1 MNTSI
6 RDILNSTFTQAI
18 FDAFATPNINP
29 IIQLAARSEF
39 GDYQANFA
47 MGLAK
52 ELKKNPREVATQ
64 VVEKLKDNKLFSKL
78 EIAGPGFINIT
89 LEDDFLNHFLQKL
102 MLQEKTG
109 ASETKHNEIV
119 VVEYPSANAAKEMH
133 VGHLRP
139 AIIGDAL
146 ARIFI
151 YLGYNVIK
159 QNHLGDWGT
168 QFGMLIEHLFTSA
181 STDEQHHISDLNAFY
196 QQAKKRFDDEPGFA
210 DRARQRTVELQ
221 QGEPRAREL
230 WKKIIDESENH
241 FEEVYKKLGLLISR
255 EDTRGE
261 SFYNDQ
267 LDDVTK
273 ELADKN
279 LLELS
284 DGAKVIF
291 LEGFVDQNNKPLPLI
306 VRKSDG
312 AALYA
317 TTDLAA
323 LRYRIKTLHASRII
337 YMTDARQKQHFA
349 MFFAAG
355 RKAGWI
361 TPEVRVDH
369 IPFGS
374 ILGEDHKPFKTRSG
388 ESIKLAALLNEAQ
401 QRAKNILK
409 EKNSTLSEEQQ
420 EIVANAIGIGA
431 LKYADLSNDKIRD
444 YVFNWDSMLSFEG
457 NTAPYLQN
465 AYVRICALFRKGN
478 VDMNSISFDA
488 IKIINSFEHQ
498 LSVKICGF
506 SDVLISVAD
515 DLNLHRLCA
524 YLYELA
530 SLFHRFYEHCP
541 ILNNDDKEIKTS
553 RLALA
558 AATARIVKIGLS
570 LLGIQVIEFM

>member
-1 MNTSI
+1 MISV
-6 RDILNSTFTQAI
+6 RELLNNIFTQAI
-18 FDAFATPNINP
+18 SNTLHVNNANP
-29 IIQLAARSEF
+29 VIQLAARPEF

-52 ELKKNPREVATQ
+52 ELKKNPREVAAL
-64 VVEKLKDNKLFSKL
+64 VVENLKENKMFSKL

-89 LEDDFLNHFLQKL
+89 LADEFLDQSVIELIQ
-102 MLQEKTG
+102 QEKPG
-109 ASETKHNEIV
+109 AANLINPPNI

-139 AIIGDAL
+139 AIIGDAI

-168 QFGMLIEHLFTSA
+168 QFGMLIEHLFTTATTSSSHA
-181 STDEQHHISDLNAFY
+181 ISDLNLFY
-196 QQAKKRFDDEPGFA
+196 QQAKQRFDEEPGFA

-221 QGEPRAREL
+221 QGEERAKQL

-241 FEEVYKKLGLLISR
+241 FEIIYKLLGLLISR

-267 LDDVTK
+267 LDDVTR
-273 ELADKN
+273 ELEEKGLIEISA
-279 LLELS
+279 
-284 DGAKVIF
+284 GAKVIF
-291 LEGFVDQNNKPLPLI
+291 LEGFVDPENKPVPMI

-323 LRYRIKTLHASRII
+323 MRYRIQKLKASRII
-337 YMTDARQKQHFA
+337 IMTDARQKQHFA
-349 MFFAAG
+349 MLFAAA

-361 TPEVRVDH
+361 TAETRVDH

-388 ESIKLAALLNEAQ
+388 EVVKLISLIEEAQ
-401 QRAKNILK
+401 QRAQKLLT
-409 EKNSTLSEEQQ
+409 EKNPSLSLEQQ
-420 EIVANAIGIGA
+420 HEIAHAIGIGA
-431 LKYADLSNDKIRD
+431 LKYSDLSNDKIRD

-465 AYVRICALFRKGN
+465 AYVRICALFRKGGITPAQ
-478 VDMNSISFDA
+478 ISFSN
-488 IKIINSFEHQ
+488 IKITNQHEHQ
-498 LSVKICGF
+498 LVVKILGF
-506 SDVLISVAD
+506 TDVLNSVAD
-515 DLNLHRLCA
+515 DLSLHRLCY

-530 SLFHRFYEHCP
+530 SLFHRFYENCP
-541 ILNNDDKEIKTS
+541 ILNCEENALRNS
-553 RLALA
+553 RLALC
-558 AATARIVKIGLS
+558 AATAKILNIGLS
-570 LLGIQVIEFM
+570 LLGIRVVEYM